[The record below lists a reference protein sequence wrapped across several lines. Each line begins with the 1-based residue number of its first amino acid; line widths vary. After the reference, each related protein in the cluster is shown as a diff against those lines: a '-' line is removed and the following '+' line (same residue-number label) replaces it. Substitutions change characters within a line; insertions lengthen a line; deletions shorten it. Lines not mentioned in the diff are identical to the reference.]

1 MIEGILE
8 DVARI
13 YPSKLIDDQLGD
25 IPRIAFN
32 IRLALNG
39 ADPRAI
45 SVCDIGGGVGLFSV
59 GCAALGMNALL
70 VDDFAD
76 PISRRVGD
84 SVFVV
89 HKKYGVRVLSRNVIT
104 DGLADISERF
114 DVVTTFESMEH
125 WHHSPKRL
133 FRQVGDQLLKP
144 GGRFVLSVPNCVNLR
159 KRFSVPLGIGKWSSM
174 EDWYE
179 EPEFRGH
186 VREPDVADLRY
197 IARDMGLKDV
207 QILGRNWLGYTSRSG
222 FVRLGTWVA
231 DRSLRL
237 FPSLCKDLYMTGHSP
252 RAHEG
257 TNALHGRHSAKRNGN
272 DDRAD
277 FRWRE
282 NPVAKRIQ
290 MRGSERG
297 YNR

>member
-1 MIEGILE
+1 MIEKILE
-8 DVARI
+8 DVARS

-32 IRLALNG
+32 IRLALN
-39 ADPRAI
+39 DVEPRAI
-45 SVCDIGGGVGLFSV
+45 SICDIGGGVGLFSV

-76 PISRRVGD
+76 PVNRCVGD
-84 SVFVV
+84 SVFAV

-114 DVVTTFESMEH
+114 DVVTTFGSMEH

-133 FRQVGDQLLKP
+133 LRQVSDELLKP

-159 KRFSVPLGIGKWSSM
+159 KRLSVPLGIGKWSTM

-179 EPEFRGH
+179 KPEFRGH

-197 IARDMGLKDV
+197 IALDMDLKDV
-207 QILGRNWLGYTSRSG
+207 QIIGRNWLGYGSRSR
-222 FVRLGTWVA
+222 FVRLGTWIA
-231 DRSLRL
+231 DRTLRM
-237 FPSLCKDLYMTGHSP
+237 FPSLCSDLYMTGHSP
-252 RAHEG
+252 VANAG
-257 TNALHGRHSAKRNGN
+257 TNL
-272 DDRAD
+272 
-277 FRWRE
+277 
-282 NPVAKRIQ
+282 
-290 MRGSERG
+290 
-297 YNR
+297 